1 MKKTFKYVLA
11 VVAAVST
18 VACSQ
23 FDEQDLTPEVG
34 GNENLVPMTITVG
47 NEASRVNI
55 GEDNTTINW
64 TAGDKLAVFE
74 TTTSSKKT
82 IYPYT
87 IDEAT
92 INGSS
97 ATFSGESTEGQTIF
111 YVLYPH
117 DAVDSRAAGSTFNM
131 ILPTT
136 QQLGNNNVADNAL
149 LSIGHYNTTKQTS
162 VPLYNV
168 VGFLRVDITF
178 DDVKEVIVSGTNI
191 AGKATVKKTTTVT
204 EVPTI
209 TTMVSSAN
217 KVTLLPNGEVFTP
230 GSYWVALYP
239 STTAAGDFS
248 VQFNRT
254 SGTPTKYASTKE
266 VVIERNKGFHITDYK
281 WVKESCTISNAEELV
296 NFLSNTAKYGKA
308 ELAADINLEG
318 VALPTAAI
326 YDGEFDGK
334 GFALKNWNAT
344 APLFTTLVGSVKNLT
359 IDESCTLTAAD
370 AKGAF
375 GFVAATV
382 KAGGLLEGIT
392 NNVAAI
398 TLNTTNYGAG
408 EAQLADAVYFGVLAG
423 ECYGAVKN
431 CVNNSNITITTNP
444 TGGAERGL
452 VYIGGLVGLLDTEE
466 SIAAD
471 NKFVSMS
478 ACQNNG
484 NIAYTIASGR
494 GGYLFL
500 GGLVGGTTA
509 SKLATSTTVKANI
522 DGCTNKGTISHIYP
536 DTAIAVGAGND
547 ESNYTNI
554 GGVVGYCEGSV
565 SNCINGVKGTS
576 IDVNIPSMQP
586 LSSTPAKGTI
596 IVSTPTLTADYVVAR
611 LAVAGVAGYAMIGGE
626 KNNNYAPISV
636 SGSFGN
642 GNLGSSYAGGGAQK
656 GVSVAG
662 VVAQTGCST
671 YFKSNTL
678 SDCHNHGAI
687 TCSFNMTSNG
697 AKTLHHVGGV
707 VAYNA
712 VTAKTLTNNAEV
724 TVTSNG
730 YENYLGGVVGYG
742 AADMESLTNNA
753 DLSFTLSRT
762 ESDHLNTISQYLGG
776 VVGSITTGITLKT
789 ATNNKALTFAVN
801 GAPEK
806 AVYFGGVAGSV
817 ANGDTLINNGSMTIT
832 DSCTKSYVGGIA
844 AKAISGTIVSAT
856 NNGTISYTG
865 GDMSGLYVGGV
876 FGTAASTSLT
886 GSSNTADV
894 TVGFTKVSD
903 LYLAGVMAEATD
915 DQTFSGLSN
924 SGAITLDAATATI
937 EDLYAAGV
945 GAYSK
950 NSSVFDN
957 CSNSGALSLTAA
969 SATNAYFGGI
979 AATASSTSYAPNAT
993 NCTNSGDMTA
1003 AFAANWY
1010 VGGVV
1015 AYGGNWS
1022 STTSKKYSI
1031 TGNTVTSDISIS
1043 SAEDKKLYVG
1053 GIVGHS
1059 GMHVTYTDN
1068 SYTGTISTTN
1078 TNGFVGG
1085 MVGSTVLNSTSAN
1098 TNTTYYNY
1106 SFSGN
1111 SVNATLPTSGYS
1123 GAFVGGQYNSTTST
1137 VKSAPIFKY
1146 IFDTVKPNTI
1156 STTNVTDAVSA
1167 YRDDTRFTVTIEG
1180 LEGGVV
1186 VK

>member
-34 GNENLVPMTITVG
+34 GNQNLVPMTITVG

-64 TAGDKLAVFE
+64 TAGDKLAVYE
-74 TTTSSKKT
+74 GTSTNTAGKAKHEFS
-82 IYPYT
+82 IV
-87 IDEAT
+87 ESS

-97 ATFSGESTEGQTIF
+97 ASFRGEVTESATQF
-111 YVLYPH
+111 RVLYPS
-117 DAVDSRAAGSTFNM
+117 DAVESRSSNHDFNVV
-131 ILPTT
+131 LPSV
-136 QQLGNNNVADNAL
+136 QQLGEYNIAEGAL
-149 LSIGHYNTTKQTS
+149 IS
-162 VPLYNV
+162 VGEMAKTDGSVSLQNI
-168 VGFLRVDITF
+168 VGFLRVDVTF
-178 DDVKEVIVSGTNI
+178 DDVEKIVVSGNQI
-191 AGKATVKKTTTVT
+191 AGSAKIGCDDKAITS
-204 EVPTI
+204 I
-209 TTMVSSAN
+209 TTGAN
-217 KVTLLPNGEVFTP
+217 SVTLLPNGEVFTP

-254 SGTPTKYASTKE
+254 SGTPTKYASTKD

-281 WVKESCTISNAEELV
+281 WVKSSCTISNAEELV

-318 VALPTAAI
+318 VALPAAAI

-452 VYIGGLVGLLDTEE
+452 VYIGGLVGLLDTED

-536 DTAIAVGAGND
+536 DTAIAVGASND

-730 YENYLGGVVGYG
+730 YENYLGGVVGNG

-762 ESDHLNTISQYLGG
+762 ESDHLSTISQYLGG
-776 VVGSITTGITLKT
+776 VVGNITTGITLKT
-789 ATNNKALTFAVN
+789 ATNNNALTFAVN

-832 DSCTKSYVGGIA
+832 DSCTEKSYVGGIA
-844 AKAISGTIVSAT
+844 AKAIAGTIVSAT

-876 FGTAASTSLT
+876 FGTAASTSIT

-915 DQTFSGLSN
+915 DQTYSGLSN

-950 NSSVFDN
+950 NASVFDN

-979 AATASSTSYAPNAT
+979 AATPSSTSYAPNAT

-1043 SAEDKKLYVG
+1043 SAEDKKLYAG

-1059 GMHVTYTDN
+1059 GMHITYTDN

-1085 MVGSTVLNSTSAN
+1085 MVGSTVLSATSAN

-1123 GAFVGGQYNSTTST
+1123 GAFVGGQYNSSTST

-1156 STTNVTDAVSA
+1156 STTTNVTDAVSA
-1167 YRDDTRFTVTIEG
+1167 YRDDARFTVTIEG